1 MIKIALIGI
10 VGILLALQIKA
21 VKPEYAVYLCMGVS
35 LLIFM
40 GVTEQLQIIVDAI
53 QAIETYLP
61 LDQRYIKIL
70 LKIVGITYIAEFSSD
85 LCKDAGYQTIAGQIQ
100 IFGKLSVLAVSM
112 PVLLALLDVVQN
124 FLGGVSRWGKLIMGK
139 FSRCWMTCW
148 GRMWIS
154 EYGRAGSI
162 RKQSHFFSE
171 SA

>member
-53 QAIETYLP
+53 QAMEAYLP

-70 LKIVGITYIAEFSSD
+70 PR
-85 LCKDAGYQTIAGQIQ
+85 
-100 IFGKLSVLAVSM
+100 IFVRMRDIRPLPDRFRSLENCLYWQSVCRYFWL
-112 PVLLALLDVVQN
+112 
-124 FLGGVSRWGKLIMGK
+124 F
-139 FSRCWMTCW
+139 
-148 GRMWIS
+148 
-154 EYGRAGSI
+154 
-162 RKQSHFFSE
+162 
-171 SA
+171 

>member
-70 LKIVGITYIAEFSSD
+70 LKIVGITYIAEFSSG

-112 PVLLALLDVVQN
+112 PVLLALLDVIQN
-124 FLGGVSRWGKLIMGK
+124 FLG
-139 FSRCWMTCW
+139 
-148 GRMWIS
+148 
-154 EYGRAGSI
+154 A
-162 RKQSHFFSE
+162 
-171 SA
+171 

>member
-53 QAIETYLP
+53 QVIETYLP

-70 LKIVGITYIAEFSSD
+70 LKIVGITYIAEFSSGI
-85 LCKDAGYQTIAGQIQ
+85 CKDAGYGSLGSQIE

-112 PVLLALLDVVQN
+112 PILLALLDTVQQ
-124 FLGGVSRWGKLIMGK
+124 FL
-139 FSRCWMTCW
+139 
-148 GRMWIS
+148 
-154 EYGRAGSI
+154 A
-162 RKQSHFFSE
+162 
-171 SA
+171 

>member
-85 LCKDAGYQTIAGQIQ
+85 LCKDAGESAIASG
-100 IFGKLSVLAVSM
+100 VELAVKAA
-112 PVLLALLDVVQN
+112 VLLTALPLLNRLLSLLQEV
-124 FLGGVSRWGKLIMGK
+124 LLL
-139 FSRCWMTCW
+139 
-148 GRMWIS
+148 
-154 EYGRAGSI
+154 
-162 RKQSHFFSE
+162 
-171 SA
+171 

>member
-100 IFGKLSVLAVSM
+100 IFGK
-112 PVLLALLDVVQN
+112 
-124 FLGGVSRWGKLIMGK
+124 

-148 GRMWIS
+148 GRMWIFRIWPS
-154 EYGRAGSI
+154 REHPETVPFLFRI
-162 RKQSHFFSE
+162 CLRWRKDFFSGN
-171 SA
+171 

>member
-21 VKPEYAVYLCMGVS
+21 VKSEYAVYLCMGVS

-85 LCKDAGYQTIAGQIQ
+85 LCKDAG
-100 IFGKLSVLAVSM
+100 
-112 PVLLALLDVVQN
+112 
-124 FLGGVSRWGKLIMGK
+124 
-139 FSRCWMTCW
+139 
-148 GRMWIS
+148 
-154 EYGRAGSI
+154 
-162 RKQSHFFSE
+162 
-171 SA
+171 

>member
-70 LKIVGITYIAEFSSD
+70 LKIVGITYIAEFGSG
-85 LCKDAGYQTIAGQIQ
+85 LCRDAGYGAVGGQIE
-100 IFGKLSVLAVSM
+100 FYGKLMLLAVSM
-112 PVLLALLDVVQN
+112 PIIENLVEVIT
-124 FLGGVSRWGKLIMGK
+124 GIGI
-139 FSRCWMTCW
+139 
-148 GRMWIS
+148 
-154 EYGRAGSI
+154 
-162 RKQSHFFSE
+162 
-171 SA
+171 

>member
-85 LCKDAGYQTIAGQIQ
+85 LCKDAGATVLASQMEL
-100 IFGKLSVLAVSM
+100 FGKLSILVLCM
-112 PVLLALLDVVQN
+112 PVMTTLLKTIDY
-124 FLGGVSRWGKLIMGK
+124 FLGG
-139 FSRCWMTCW
+139 
-148 GRMWIS
+148 
-154 EYGRAGSI
+154 
-162 RKQSHFFSE
+162 
-171 SA
+171 

>member
-70 LKIVGITYIAEFSSD
+70 LKIVGI
-85 LCKDAGYQTIAGQIQ
+85 
-100 IFGKLSVLAVSM
+100 FGKLSVLAVSM
-112 PVLLALLDVVQN
+112 PVLLALLDVIQN
-124 FLGGVSRWGKLIMGK
+124 FLG
-139 FSRCWMTCW
+139 
-148 GRMWIS
+148 
-154 EYGRAGSI
+154 A
-162 RKQSHFFSE
+162 
-171 SA
+171 

>member
-70 LKIVGITYIAEFSSD
+70 LKIVGI
-85 LCKDAGYQTIAGQIQ
+85 AGQIQ

-112 PVLLALLDVVQN
+112 PVLLALLDVIQN
-124 FLGGVSRWGKLIMGK
+124 FLG
-139 FSRCWMTCW
+139 
-148 GRMWIS
+148 
-154 EYGRAGSI
+154 A
-162 RKQSHFFSE
+162 
-171 SA
+171 

>member
-85 LCKDAGYQTIAGQIQ
+85 LCKDAGESAIASG
-100 IFGKLSVLAVSM
+100 VELAVKTA
-112 PVLLALLDVVQN
+112 VLLTALPLLNRLLSLLQEV
-124 FLGGVSRWGKLIMGK
+124 LLL
-139 FSRCWMTCW
+139 
-148 GRMWIS
+148 
-154 EYGRAGSI
+154 
-162 RKQSHFFSE
+162 
-171 SA
+171 